1 VPVQAVCPYCGSLI
15 ITVTSF
21 VPGTLSWLLCTTL
34 FVFGCV
40 LGCCLLPFCIRT
52 VMDVKHSCPVCRREL
67 YHYSRL

>member
-34 FVFGCV
+34 FVPGP
-40 LGCCLLPFCIRT
+40 LP
-52 VMDVKHSCPVCRREL
+52 DSAGAPGS
-67 YHYSRL
+67 SRVQ